1 MFFRLETNC
10 LSIDFQVKDGKLIL
24 WYKLSEFIIAIYSDY
39 KRKNDLF
46 FFFYLYGLS
55 AVRNLLLNNIH
66 VGFSQIV
73 PKWTLI
79 RGFWNSKTCR

>member
-24 WYKLSEFIIAIYSDY
+24 WYKLSEFIIAIRTTRE
-39 KRKNDLF
+39 KMTC
-46 FFFYLYGLS
+46 FFYLYGLS

-66 VGFSQIV
+66 VGFSQIFQ
-73 PKWTLI
+73 KWTLI
-79 RGFWNSKTCR
+79 RGSWNSKTCR

>member
-1 MFFRLETNC
+1 MFIGGYTVWQHPSIHIKDLKSLVVLNSMFFRLETNC

-46 FFFYLYGLS
+46 FFTYM
-55 AVRNLLLNNIH
+55 V
-66 VGFSQIV
+66 
-73 PKWTLI
+73 
-79 RGFWNSKTCR
+79 

>member
-1 MFFRLETNC
+1 MATSKHSYLKDLKSLVVLNSMFFRLETNC

-46 FFFYLYGLS
+46 FFTYM
-55 AVRNLLLNNIH
+55 V
-66 VGFSQIV
+66 
-73 PKWTLI
+73 
-79 RGFWNSKTCR
+79 

>member
-10 LSIDFQVKDGKLIL
+10 LSIDFQVKDGKL
-24 WYKLSEFIIAIYSDY
+24 SEFIIAIYSDY
-39 KRKNDLF
+39 KRKNDVV
-46 FFFYLYGLS
+46 FFYLYGLS

-66 VGFSQIV
+66 VGFSQIF

-79 RGFWNSKTCR
+79 RGSWNSKTCR

>member
-46 FFFYLYGLS
+46 FCFFFYLHGLS
-55 AVRNLLLNNIH
+55 AVRNLLLNNI
-66 VGFSQIV
+66 GFSPNI
-73 PKWTLI
+73 
-79 RGFWNSKTCR
+79 SKVDVN

>member
-39 KRKNDLF
+39 KRKMTC
-46 FFFYLYGLS
+46 FFYLYGLS

-66 VGFSQIV
+66 VGFSQIFA
-73 PKWTLI
+73 KWTLI
-79 RGFWNSKTCR
+79 RGSWNSKTCR

>member
-39 KRKNDLF
+39 KSKNDLF
-46 FFFYLYGLS
+46 FFTYM
-55 AVRNLLLNNIH
+55 V
-66 VGFSQIV
+66 
-73 PKWTLI
+73 
-79 RGFWNSKTCR
+79 

>member
-1 MFFRLETNC
+1 MFFRLDTNC

-46 FFFYLYGLS
+46 FFYLYGLS

-66 VGFSQIV
+66 VGFSQIFQM
-73 PKWTLI
+73 WTLI
-79 RGFWNSKTCR
+79 RGSWNSKTCR

>member
-1 MFFRLETNC
+1 MFFHLETNC

-46 FFFYLYGLS
+46 FF
-55 AVRNLLLNNIH
+55 LLIW
-66 VGFSQIV
+66 FKRS
-73 PKWTLI
+73 
-79 RGFWNSKTCR
+79 